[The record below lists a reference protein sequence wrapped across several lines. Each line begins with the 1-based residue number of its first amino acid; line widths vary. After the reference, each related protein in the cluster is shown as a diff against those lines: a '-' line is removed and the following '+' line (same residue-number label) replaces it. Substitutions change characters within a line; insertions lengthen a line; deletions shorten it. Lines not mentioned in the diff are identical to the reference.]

1 MFDFTYLFLVFLM
14 ILAMQSN
21 QPLVALA
28 MFIVLLVMA
37 KSKWLIGVALVGG
50 VLSLVV
56 GAGGT
61 DPVLVGGGLLL
72 IVVLLLK
79 SDSGAGSGMGGMGPT
94 GYPMGY

>member
-14 ILAMQSN
+14 VLAMQSN
-21 QPLVALA
+21 QPLVAIA
-28 MFIVLLVMA
+28 MFVILLVMA
-37 KSKWLIGVALVGG
+37 KSKWLVGVALVGG
-50 VLSLVV
+50 ILSFIV
-56 GAGGT
+56 GSGGM
-61 DPVLVGGGLLL
+61 DPVVVGGGLLL